1 MCNYLVITNEK
12 LYKGGIPRYFMINK
26 ENLSEKPSV
35 ELENPVFEGSLS
47 NSESLENV
55 GKQKVEALKTVI
67 GEIKQL
73 INERE
78 KLSEEVIND
87 AEKEKRAID
96 NFMIGVEAKMEAGDI
111 EGEREKIAL
120 RQKRVDV
127 SELQLNERIS
137 AWQDISRLKQELREK
152 EQELIEK
159 ESRLNM
165 LGKILSE

>member
-1 MCNYLVITNEK
+1 
-12 LYKGGIPRYFMINK
+12 MINK